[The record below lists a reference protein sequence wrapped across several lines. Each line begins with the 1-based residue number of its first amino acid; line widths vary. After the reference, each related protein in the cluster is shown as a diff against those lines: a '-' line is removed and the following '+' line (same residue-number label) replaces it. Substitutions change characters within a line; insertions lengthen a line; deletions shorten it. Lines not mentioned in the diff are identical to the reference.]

1 MKSTFRQFQLILILL
16 IIFVLLL
23 GCVVVLA
30 DFMGVVNLKGHIPKK
45 YLENRWV
52 QLYIQKSRFLRKNVD
67 EQVAELTIESREKL
81 QSQIAEYKGKLEAIE
96 KDRAEAE
103 RLKAEAQT
111 MNEDARRRIQEVE
124 EKEQAF
130 QKKLEETDDR
140 ETRLASMVIM
150 YSKMEPD
157 KAGAILSGMENKLVI
172 SILKGMAEKKAARIL
187 EFMDSKR
194 ATEILKDMA
203 K

>member
-1 MKSTFRQFQLILILL
+1 
-16 IIFVLLL
+16 V
-23 GCVVVLA
+23 
-30 DFMGVVNLKGHIPKK
+30 
-45 YLENRWV
+45 
-52 QLYIQKSRFLRKNVD
+52 
-67 EQVAELTIESREKL
+67 
-81 QSQIAEYKGKLEAIE
+81 
-96 KDRAEAE
+96 
-103 RLKAEAQT
+103 
-111 MNEDARRRIQEVE
+111 

>member
-111 MNEDARRRIQEVE
+111 MNEDARRRIQ
-124 EKEQAF
+124 
-130 QKKLEETDDR
+130 
-140 ETRLASMVIM
+140 
-150 YSKMEPD
+150 
-157 KAGAILSGMENKLVI
+157 
-172 SILKGMAEKKAARIL
+172 
-187 EFMDSKR
+187 
-194 ATEILKDMA
+194 
-203 K
+203 